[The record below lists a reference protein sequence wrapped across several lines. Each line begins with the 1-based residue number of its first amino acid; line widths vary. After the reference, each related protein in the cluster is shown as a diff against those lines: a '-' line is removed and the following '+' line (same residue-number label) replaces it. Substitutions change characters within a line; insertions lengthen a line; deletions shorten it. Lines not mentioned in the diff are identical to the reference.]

1 MKTVKTV
8 LKYLK
13 QMGIEVDTKLILGLI
28 GLAILVGGFALIV
41 WKKRRD
47 KKAAAA
53 QEDMA
58 WDESPAP
65 IAKAPPVVHL
75 KASAILKDWKGFLA
89 GLPRVLRRSV
99 YQFTPIIVLGD
110 TGSGKS
116 ALADTF
122 SDWKRQARQ
131 YPGAVFNGENLDV
144 YLGTQTLT
152 IELPGRLLSMP
163 TQMVRKALLRAFTPI
178 LNRADPV
185 VVISLS
191 VNTLREQ
198 SPDYLRELAESIRG
212 KLDVLSSVR
221 KQALTIRLAIT
232 STDEVEGFEA
242 WSRLSNSSQIAS
254 NVDLDAGELNATLA
268 RISAIEDYSPL
279 ALTSLSAQ
287 DYLDFISFTQ
297 HLPKELSQ
305 LGDFLESLFAS
316 NPMSEPPRG
325 DSIYFCAMNHKL
337 PGGNPLVCAQRLDS
351 TFSPLRVHKLT
362 AAAIGLT
369 LALGTLGIY
378 QHERTE
384 WELAK
389 DAADQYVPTA
399 HRATE
404 KELREKIISYTDPDK
419 KRLASLIG
427 FGFYDD
433 GREQIRQ
440 QFIKTIQDDLLL
452 PEIAKAGSG
461 LSPLGR

>member
-152 IELPGRLLSMP
+152 IE
-163 TQMVRKALLRAFTPI
+163 
-178 LNRADPV
+178 
-185 VVISLS
+185 
-191 VNTLREQ
+191 
-198 SPDYLRELAESIRG
+198 
-212 KLDVLSSVR
+212 
-221 KQALTIRLAIT
+221 
-232 STDEVEGFEA
+232 
-242 WSRLSNSSQIAS
+242 
-254 NVDLDAGELNATLA
+254 
-268 RISAIEDYSPL
+268 
-279 ALTSLSAQ
+279 
-287 DYLDFISFTQ
+287 
-297 HLPKELSQ
+297 
-305 LGDFLESLFAS
+305 
-316 NPMSEPPRG
+316 
-325 DSIYFCAMNHKL
+325 
-337 PGGNPLVCAQRLDS
+337 
-351 TFSPLRVHKLT
+351 
-362 AAAIGLT
+362 
-369 LALGTLGIY
+369 
-378 QHERTE
+378 
-384 WELAK
+384 
-389 DAADQYVPTA
+389 
-399 HRATE
+399 
-404 KELREKIISYTDPDK
+404 
-419 KRLASLIG
+419 
-427 FGFYDD
+427 
-433 GREQIRQ
+433 
-440 QFIKTIQDDLLL
+440 
-452 PEIAKAGSG
+452 
-461 LSPLGR
+461 